1 MNNVEKIVT
10 DHYTIGNLGD
20 NIRNGLKAVGADM
33 NHLTIKDLS
42 FVDEFHIGG
51 RTATDYLI
59 AQMNLT
65 GEEHVLDVGS
75 GIGGAARV
83 IASQSGCRVSGI
95 DLTPEYV
102 TVAKDLTA
110 LTRLEDKVDFQVASA
125 LDMPFDNGTFDA
137 AVTIHVAMNIE
148 DRTGLY
154 KEIARVLKKGAV
166 LCIYDVMKKSD
177 DSLDFPVPWAQS
189 QTSSY
194 LLSSEEVT
202 THLQSAGFDVTAV
215 DDRTEFA
222 YAFFEKTMAA
232 AIGAPSPLGV
242 HLVMGPD
249 AKQKIT
255 NLRANMDKGRVAPV
269 LIMATRK

>member
-1 MNNVEKIVT
+1 MKNVEKIVA
-10 DHYTIGNLGD
+10 DHYTVGNLGE
-20 NIRNGLKAVGADM
+20 NIHNGLKAMGADM
-33 NHLTIKDLS
+33 DHLTIKDLS
-42 FVDEFHIGG
+42 MVDEFHIGG
-51 RTATDYLI
+51 RAATDYLI
-59 AQMNLT
+59 SQMNLT

-125 LDMPFDNGTFDA
+125 LDMPFNDGTFDA

-148 DRTGLY
+148 DRAGLY
-154 KEIARVLKKGAV
+154 NEIARVSKKGGT
-166 LCIYDVMKKSD
+166 LYIYDVMKKSD
-177 DSLDFPVPWAQS
+177 EPLDFPVPWAQT
-189 QTSSY
+189 QASSY
-194 LLSSEEVT
+194 LLSPEEVT
-202 THLQSAGFDVTAV
+202 THLQNAGFDVIAV
-215 DDRTEFA
+215 DDRTAFA

-232 AIGAPSPLGV
+232 ATGAPSPLGV

-249 AKQKIT
+249 AKQKIA

-269 LIMATRK
+269 LIMATRQ

>member
-65 GEEHVLDVGS
+65 GEEHVLDVGC

-83 IASQSGCRVSGI
+83 VASQSGCRVSGI

-110 LTRLEDKVDFQVASA
+110 LTRLEDTVDFQVASA

-154 KEIARVLKKGAV
+154 KEIARVLKKSAV

-177 DSLDFPVPWAQS
+177 EPLDFPVPWAQS
-189 QTSSY
+189 QASSY
-194 LLSSEEVT
+194 LLSSEEVA
-202 THLQSAGFDVTAV
+202 THLQIAGFDVTAV
-215 DDRTEFA
+215 DDRTAFA
-222 YAFFEKTMAA
+222 HAFFEKTMAA
-232 AIGAPSPLGV
+232 TIGAPSPLGV

-255 NLRANMDKGRVAPV
+255 NLRANMDKWRVAPV